1 MTLWSVTK
9 SLITDTMA
17 RFIGAKVQSFPLK
30 HRESQEIVYICTMK
44 TNFNLKAYNS
54 FGFDAVAK
62 QFAEINT
69 ISDLQ
74 TLIKSGTLQSQNILI
89 LSGGNNILFQNEV
102 FDGIVVYINTK
113 GIEILRENENN
124 VVVRAQAGED
134 WPDFVRFCVGKG
146 WHGVENLAHIPGK
159 VGAAPVQNIGAY
171 GMELEDSF
179 LQCETIELSTGES
192 KVFTKEDCHFGYR
205 ESIFKGELKGQ
216 FVITSV
222 DFLLHKQAELMLEY
236 GNIKSY
242 LTDNG
247 IERPTLQQLHDA
259 ICAIRDAKLPNVK
272 QIGSAGSFF
281 KNPVIERAKF
291 EALLTEYPTMP
302 HYDEPNG
309 MVKVPAG
316 WLIEHSGPSTGSGT
330 ARTVSWKGWRDEHVG
345 VYDKQALVLVHY
357 GGGKGENIVELAH
370 KIQDSVEEKFGIR
383 ISPEVNFV

>member
-1 MTLWSVTK
+1 
-9 SLITDTMA
+9 
-17 RFIGAKVQSFPLK
+17 
-30 HRESQEIVYICTMK
+30 MK
-44 TNFNLKAYNS
+44 TNVSLRPYNS

-62 QFAEINT
+62 QFAEINA

-74 TLIKSGTLQSQNILI
+74 ALIQRGALQCQKTLI
-89 LSGGNNILFQNEV
+89 LSGGNNVLLQNEV

-113 GIEILRENENN
+113 GIEILREDGND

-171 GMELEDSF
+171 GMELKDSF
-179 LQCETIELSTGES
+179 LQCEAMDLSTGES
-192 KVFTKEDCHFGYR
+192 KVFTKEECRFGYR
-205 ESIFKGELKGQ
+205 ESVFKNELKGK

-222 DFLLHKQAELMLEY
+222 DFLLKKEAPLHLEY
-236 GNIKSY
+236 GNIKTY
-242 LTDNG
+242 LEQNG

-259 ICAIRDAKLPNVK
+259 ICAIRDTKLPDVK

-281 KNPVIERAKF
+281 KNPVIERTLF
-291 EALLTEYPTMP
+291 EALQKDYPTMP
-302 HYDEPNG
+302 HYGEPNG

-316 WLIEHSGPSTGSGT
+316 WLIEQAG
-330 ARTVSWKGWRDEHVG
+330 WKGWRDEHVG

-357 GGGKGENIVELAH
+357 GGGKGHDIVELAH
-370 KIQDSVEEKFGIR
+370 RIQDSVEEKFGIR